1 MSEVLM
7 QPKQVRVVPGYTVA
21 TACTLI
27 RSDAGV
33 FLGIAQCN
41 DAGETLNEVSTGDF
55 EVVDRDGEPVLDAQG
70 VVLPLELLRELLH
83 RAVERL

>member
-1 MSEVLM
+1 MNEVLM
-7 QPKQVRVVPGYTVA
+7 RPEQVRVVPGYTVA

-27 RSDAGV
+27 RADAGV

-41 DAGETLNEVSTGDF
+41 SVDETLDEVSPGYFD
-55 EVVDRDGEPVLDAQG
+55 VVDHGGELVVDAQG

-83 RAVERL
+83 RAEGRL